1 MVVSYFVLAGIVVCA
16 WAPILIRFYRNWQH
30 RHNPI
35 SLAICSAVALLM
47 WLAIADIWE
56 ITGDVKGEIVSFV
69 STGVSLVVAI
79 YANYT
84 FQIAA
89 KKFDGKR
96 KE

>member
-1 MVVSYFVLAGIVVCA
+1 MVTSYLVLAGIAVCA

-69 STGVSLVVAI
+69 STGVSLVVAL

-84 FQIAA
+84 FHIAA
-89 KKFDGKR
+89 KKFDEKR
-96 KE
+96 ED